1 MVQNTI
7 HFLSCLITKIK
18 DILLISAFYP
28 STEFDP
34 LSKSSRNLRVYAV
47 SGAFPFVDFCDK
59 KYFTIQRHLNDWHN
73 NKYSPLWKQKEN
85 QIITT
90 S

>member
-1 MVQNTI
+1 MITIYLMVQNTI

-34 LSKSSRNLRVYAV
+34 LSKSSRNLRVYIV
-47 SGAFPFVDFCDK
+47 SGAFPSADFLIKIFYCSK
-59 KYFTIQRHLNDWHN
+59 TFK
-73 NKYSPLWKQKEN
+73 
-85 QIITT
+85 
-90 S
+90 